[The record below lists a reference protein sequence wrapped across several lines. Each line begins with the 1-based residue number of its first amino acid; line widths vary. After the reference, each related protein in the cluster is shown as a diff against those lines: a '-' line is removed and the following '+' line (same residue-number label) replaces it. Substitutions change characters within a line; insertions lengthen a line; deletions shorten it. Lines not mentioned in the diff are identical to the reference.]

1 MFDGNLLEDGR
12 SLRDYN
18 IPCKATLHLIQP
30 LNGSI
35 FVKTLTGK
43 TFSVG
48 VHAKDTIKSVIEEIA
63 VNKESFLRYTL
74 DQINF

>member
-18 IPCKATLHLIQP
+18 IPCKTTLHLIQP
-30 LNGSI
+30 LNGNI
-35 FVKTLTGK
+35 FVITLTGK
-43 TFSVG
+43 SFSLD
-48 VHAKDTIKSVIEEIA
+48 VHAKDTIKSVIEQIA
-63 VNKESFLRYTL
+63 VNKESFLRYTV